1 MSAVDLSAGGGFAQL
16 ARAFVD
22 LQAQEFLPLLPAAG
36 VSDVKGALASTGALL
51 LAPGRRP
58 RRSPPQVGGVA
69 PGAGGPKS
77 GPHGRAGDGPVGT
90 AALRLGPGASGGT
103 VGGAESGAAGPQRHT
118 GAP

>member
-51 LAPGRRP
+51 LAGVPEEVLLRLGAWRP
-58 RRSPPQVGGVA
+58 
-69 PGAGGPKS
+69 GPKS

-90 AALRLGPGASGGT
+90 AARRLGPGAPGGT